1 MPHLSPLLLIQA
13 TLVVVGV
20 TFQIIA
26 MRSMRGHASSGGPS
40 PEPRETWRE
49 KKAELS
55 RTRSGGPPRDL
66 PTRQK
71 QDYYEMELTPPGVR
85 PADLRK
91 TARVKYVDDF
101 KAPPPNQEG
110 DR

>member
-1 MPHLSPLLLIQA
+1 
-13 TLVVVGV
+13 
-20 TFQIIA
+20 
-26 MRSMRGHASSGGPS
+26 
-40 PEPRETWRE
+40 
-49 KKAELS
+49 
-55 RTRSGGPPRDL
+55 
-66 PTRQK
+66 
-71 QDYYEMELTPPGVR
+71 MELTPPGVR